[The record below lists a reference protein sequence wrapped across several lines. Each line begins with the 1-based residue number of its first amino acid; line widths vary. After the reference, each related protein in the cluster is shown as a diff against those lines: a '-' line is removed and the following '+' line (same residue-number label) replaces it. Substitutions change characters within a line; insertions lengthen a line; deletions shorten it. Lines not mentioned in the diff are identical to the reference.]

1 MGALSL
7 CDEHLEQSQRSD
19 DQQQDIE
26 SEIIRSKV
34 DEIVRHAVFQT
45 GHVGNVELLEEL
57 LQRDLRVI
65 DATIANEFRPAPAVY
80 RLPNA
85 HQLYPSPFQRA
96 TTCIQLVFGNDILH
110 HFVSLV
116 AGIV

>member
-65 DATIANEFRPAPAVY
+65 DATIANKFRPAPAVY
-80 RLPNA
+80 RLPNV

-96 TTCIQLVFGNDILH
+96 TTCIQLVFGNYILH

>member
-7 CDEHLEQSQRSD
+7 CDEHPEQSQRSD

-26 SEIIRSKV
+26 SEIIRPEV

-45 GHVGNVELLEEL
+45 GHVGNIELFEEL

-65 DATIANEFRPAPAVY
+65 DAAIAHEFRPAPAVH
-80 RLPNA
+80 RLPNV

-96 TTCIQLVFGNDILH
+96 TTCVQLVFGNDILH
-110 HFVSLV
+110 HFSFLV